1 MLILILRDWQPDRL
15 TSTAETEK
23 ITADF
28 CQIRRNEN
36 FKFVLIRDYDTS
48 YY

>member
-28 CQIRRNEN
+28 CQISGQTKER
-36 FKFVLIRDYDTS
+36 KFQICVNQRL
-48 YY
+48 